1 MKFFTSS
8 RKAVAF
14 AGVELPDDFTGIE
27 AVYPVLLNEY
37 YLSLID
43 WKNFRHDPIAL
54 QSFPQQAELADETSS
69 FDPLAEEEQMPVPRL
84 IHRFKDRVVI
94 LANSHCAMRCRFCF
108 RKREWANGAS
118 LPPLTDSEL
127 DEIINYLQKHPE
139 IREIL
144 LSGGDPLMLAEKR
157 LLEILHRLKAVP
169 SIDIIRVASR
179 IPVVWPDR
187 VTPSLAAALGDI
199 PGVWFATHFNHPREI
214 TPESA
219 AACTWLVKAGVPVIN
234 QTVLLKDVNDRAEI
248 LEELFRKLV
257 ALRVKPHYL
266 FHVDPVRGVRHFATG
281 IECGLEILRTFRAT
295 LSSLAVPT
303 FAIDLPEGGGKVAL
317 QPDYRVDGKYPD
329 IHGKKLIAYD
339 GKLPENLS
347 AQPEVPQSKLEHKP
361 LN

>member
-1 MKFFTSS
+1 MKFFTSC
-8 RKAVAF
+8 RKA
-14 AGVELPDDFTGIE
+14 LDFYGIE
-27 AVYPVLLNEY
+27 IPENTEKVEKVYPALLNEY
-37 YLSLID
+37 YLALID
-43 WKNFRHDPIAL
+43 WENFPDDPIAR
-54 QSFPQQAELADETSS
+54 QAFPDIAELADETSS

-84 IHRFKDRVVI
+84 IRRFKDRVVI

-118 LPPLTDSEL
+118 LPPITDKEL
-127 DEIINYLQKHPE
+127 NSISGFLQEHPE

-144 LSGGDPLMLAEKR
+144 LSGGDPLMLNEKR
-157 LLEILHRLKAVP
+157 LLEILWQLKKIP

-179 IPVVWPDR
+179 IPVVWPQR
-187 VTPSLAAALGDI
+187 ITESLAQELGNI

-214 TPESA
+214 TPESS
-219 AACTWLVKAGVPVIN
+219 AACTMLIKAGVPVIN
-234 QTVLLKDVNDRAEI
+234 QTVLLKKVNDRPEI

-281 IECGLEILRTFRAT
+281 IDCGLEILSSFRAT

-317 QPDYRVDGKYPD
+317 QPDYRIDGKYPD
-329 IHGKKLIAYD
+329 IHGRKLIKYED
-339 GKLPENLS
+339 HFS
-347 AQPEVPQSKLEHKP
+347 AKS
-361 LN
+361 